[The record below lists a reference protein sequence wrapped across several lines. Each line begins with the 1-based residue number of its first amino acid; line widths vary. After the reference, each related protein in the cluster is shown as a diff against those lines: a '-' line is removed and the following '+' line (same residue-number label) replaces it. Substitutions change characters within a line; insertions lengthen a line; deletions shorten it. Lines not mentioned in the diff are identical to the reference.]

1 RRTLRPGLHPERPQH
16 PEHQLLE
23 RYLLRRPE
31 RPQHEDCPQ
40 ERSRCEA
47 RAKHAS
53 RSQGIKAKSGAG
65 RTAARQALVEGA
77 LKEGKVAVI
86 LFWNPKGTDDVAT
99 RYELRLLE
107 TIHHI
112 IKPLAKTAKVRR
124 EIAASGLELQK
135 PIAVF
140 ESGANQVTSYG
151 TITQGIQVYS
161 TP

>member
-1 RRTLRPGLHPERPQH
+1 ADQSVPSTKTAPKSVP
-16 PEHQLLE
+16 
-23 RYLLRRPE
+23 
-31 RPQHEDCPQ
+31 
-40 ERSRCEA
+40 A
-47 RAKHAS
+47 AKHAS